1 MKLTIDIRKTTKREK
16 IEGLIAW
23 TLLLIVITVLIK
35 WVF

>member
-1 MKLTIDIRKTTKREK
+1 MKLTIDIRKTTKKEK

-23 TLLLIVITVLIK
+23 SLFLIAIIVLIK